1 MTKRYYL
8 KHGND
13 DAALLEIDPLDG
25 AIHRVRVLQTEL
37 LPPGGNLSAEELRKW
52 WMRRAVPQ
60 FRGNIGAVLREM
72 GAANT
77 QSLLLQNLGIG
88 LTDHYW
94 LRPEDQELN
103 WESINPYENSFR
115 DTIGELQLY
124 SSGKPEDSAASSF
137 IPGASLQ
144 GELKKKWLIGEDGKR
159 YLVKGN
165 YSIFAQQSINEVIA
179 TRIHELQE
187 SMPFASYRIF
197 HIDTEQGEVL
207 GCICEN
213 FTDMQTEFIS
223 AYDVVS
229 SIKKKNDVSE
239 YESFIQVC
247 QNHGLEEAYVR
258 NFLEYQILTDYL
270 ITNTDRHFNNFGI
283 LRDTKT
289 LKYMGLA
296 PIFDSGNSM
305 LWNRRNLPAD
315 ELLYTMPIT
324 SFKKTELELLKY
336 VTGWN
341 SLDLNKLPADEEV
354 RVLLSLD
361 GMPQERIAMI
371 MEWYHRKAN
380 VIERLQNGK
389 SLREVAGKAYVRPGI
404 RLR

>member
-1 MTKRYYL
+1 M
-8 KHGND
+8 
-13 DAALLEIDPLDG
+13 
-25 AIHRVRVLQTEL
+25 
-37 LPPGGNLSAEELRKW
+37 
-52 WMRRAVPQ
+52 
-60 FRGNIGAVLREM
+60 
-72 GAANT
+72 
-77 QSLLLQNLGIG
+77 
-88 LTDHYW
+88 
-94 LRPEDQELN
+94 N

-187 SMPFASYRIF
+187 SMSFASYRIF

-289 LKYMGLA
+289 LKYMGVA